1 MCIIYLQFIIN
12 YKNMELIFKVLLFF
26 IFFAFAPVT
35 MIFYC
40 VTLLFNSPD
49 VFDKYMLITIWIDVL
64 RIWYYLIQSIAEQE
78 GRYDPEFIKRVTI
91 NDIYNNRNK

>member
-1 MCIIYLQFIIN
+1 
-12 YKNMELIFKVLLFF
+12 MELIFKVLLFF

-35 MIFYC
+35 MIFY
-40 VTLLFNSPD
+40 SPD